1 MSNDTSRTNF
11 YTQGPLVPTLLKT
24 ALPII
29 VVMSMNGLLTVA
41 DALFLGRFVGP
52 DALSAVTLMF
62 PAYMILVATA
72 TLISSGMSS
81 ILARHLGAG
90 RY

>member
-1 MSNDTSRTNF
+1 MSTDTSRTNF

-29 VVMSMNGLLTVA
+29 LVMSMNGLLTVA

-81 ILARHLGAG
+81 ILA
-90 RY
+90 